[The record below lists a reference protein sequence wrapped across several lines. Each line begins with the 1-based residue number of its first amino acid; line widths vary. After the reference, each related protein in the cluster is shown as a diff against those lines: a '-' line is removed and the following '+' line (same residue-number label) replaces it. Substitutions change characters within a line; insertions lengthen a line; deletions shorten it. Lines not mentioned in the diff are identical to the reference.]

1 MESSTYNHQHAIGLT
16 EKDMLLENSSRM
28 NALQPLEIRRGFI
41 QKVYGI
47 LAAQMFATV
56 LIALPFYTMPE
67 AQEFVVYN
75 PGLVYVA
82 LFSTLAFMCVISCNP
97 QIARTHPYNLA
108 LLAGFTVC
116 EAFLI
121 GVICVYSEGVLVAA
135 IITAFIVASLT
146 MYAFTTRTDFS
157 GMGPYLFCALIGL
170 LVLQIMTM
178 ILQIPLLHSVYAG
191 FGAILFSCYLVYDT
205 QIIVGG
211 KHVTYQI
218 CIDDYAFAA
227 LVLYLDIIN
236 IFLMVLHLVGG
247 GRD

>member
-1 MESSTYNHQHAIGLT
+1 M
-16 EKDMLLENSSRM
+16 
-28 NALQPLEIRRGFI
+28 
-41 QKVYGI
+41 
-47 LAAQMFATV
+47 
-56 LIALPFYTMPE
+56 
-67 AQEFVVYN
+67 
-75 PGLVYVA
+75 VYVA

-97 QIARTHPYNLA
+97 QLARTHPWNLA

-121 GVICVYSEGVLVAA
+121 GVICVFNEAVLLAA
-135 IITAFIVASLT
+135 VITACIVGCLT
-146 MYAFTTRTDFS
+146 LYAMTTKTDFS
-157 GMGPYLFCALIGL
+157 GMGPYLFCALVGL
-170 LVLQIMTM
+170 MVLQIMTM
-178 ILQIPLLHSVYAG
+178 IFQVPLLQSVYAG
-191 FGAILFSCYLVYDT
+191 FGAILFSCYLVHDT

-236 IFLMVLHLVGG
+236 IFFMVLHIIGG